1 MANQNF
7 FNSIYAVR
15 ASILIG
21 KTLPP
26 KIGYAFCRSFSTF
39 LTRFENLAISRS
51 IRANQFIVNGEK
63 NTRAELIQQTQRILE
78 HAGKCYYDLYHFFT
92 KPEKLESM
100 VPFSES
106 MRKFIQICQQKS
118 GLMVVSPHI
127 SNFDLVICGL
137 AQNGFRGKILSFPNP
152 GSGYQLQNEIRVN
165 FGLDITP
172 LGDSKL
178 EAEIVNYLKNGGV
191 TATGV
196 DRPVPG
202 RKKKHY
208 VKFFGQPS
216 PLPVGYIT
224 TALAADVP
232 VMVVSAFMHPNGQYG
247 FMYSDPIPLKRYKNK
262 LDDIILNTEMI
273 LEKIEG
279 YIRKVPEQWLMY
291 YPVWPDTLKE
301 GI

>member
-1 MANQNF
+1 
-7 FNSIYAVR
+7 
-15 ASILIG
+15 
-21 KTLPP
+21 
-26 KIGYAFCRSFSTF
+26 
-39 LTRFENLAISRS
+39 
-51 IRANQFIVNGEK
+51 
-63 NTRAELIQQTQRILE
+63 
-78 HAGKCYYDLYHFFT
+78 
-92 KPEKLESM
+92 
-100 VPFSES
+100 
-106 MRKFIQICQQKS
+106 
-118 GLMVVSPHI
+118 MVVSPHI